1 MGILPPPA
9 SDAGEQI
16 SGLSDGAR
24 VIATGQKEN
33 DLHLQGLE
41 AACLHVALHEVEN
54 GRARTCRFRG
64 AVSDEACAPKVVAAF
79 RHALRVE
86 ASGRRGDD
94 LLLMTREIGGCL
106 LEEAFGL
113 IAEPVRLRGSAGAVF
128 LLSLA
133 FRTGYLLRDIS
144 PGSPGVTGEI
154 PENDG
159 SPPCRNRSL
168 P

>member
-1 MGILPPPA
+1 MSPR
-9 SDAGEQI
+9 S
-16 SGLSDGAR
+16 
-24 VIATGQKEN
+24 
-33 DLHLQGLE
+33 
-41 AACLHVALHEVEN
+41 LHEVEN

-64 AVSDEACAPKVVAAF
+64 AVSDEACAPKVVAAL

-144 PGSPGVTGEI
+144 PGSLASPGKFPKMTEAPLPESFSSVTAV
-154 PENDG
+154 PF
-159 SPPCRNRSL
+159 SAR
-168 P
+168 